1 MGPTGCMTEHGRT
14 WQNMA
19 EENILLTDLG
29 GHGEA
34 SGLGVLR
41 EGGVA
46 DREAPRAENVDG
58 VGEGSG
64 EVAALARVTA
74 GDDIPEDVGHI
85 AVRAV

>member
-1 MGPTGCMTEHGRT
+1 MGPTGCMAEHGR
-14 WQNMA
+14 NMA
-19 EENILLTDLG
+19 EESILLTDLG
-29 GHGEA
+29 GHSEA
-34 SGLGVLR
+34 GSAAVFG

-74 GDDIPEDVGHI
+74 GDDVPEDVGHI